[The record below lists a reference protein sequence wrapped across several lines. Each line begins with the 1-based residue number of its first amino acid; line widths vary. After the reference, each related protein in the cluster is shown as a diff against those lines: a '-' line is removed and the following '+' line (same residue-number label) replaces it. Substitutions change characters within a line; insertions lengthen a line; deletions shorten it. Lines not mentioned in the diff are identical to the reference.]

1 MQKLTIK
8 IKKNSKIKDFL
19 LNYGF
24 SSQQANKI
32 LKNRDVKKDGKR
44 LGADDELLAGDEVVV
59 FCEELPEPKFKI
71 LFEDE
76 NVIVLSKGAKI
87 EVQGKD
93 SLEKLILGSI
103 AVHRLDRNT
112 TGVMIM
118 AKNAAAESSLK
129 AAFKAGNIEKLY
141 VCEVY
146 GKPEFRG
153 EKREAY
159 LVKDSERSEVKVFKN
174 YVQKAV
180 KIATSFET
188 VKMGAETS
196 IVKVKLHTG
205 KTHQVRAHLA
215 FLGYPII
222 GDGKYGNNKINKK
235 FKQNYQKLHCFSLK
249 IEKIDKNLENLKNKA
264 FIDKPEWAEKYI

>member
-44 LGADDELLAGDEVVV
+44 LGADDDLLAGDEVVV

-93 SLEKLILGSI
+93 SLEKLIPGSI

-118 AKNAAAESSLK
+118 AKNTAAESSLK

-146 GKPEFRG
+146 GRPDFRG

-205 KTHQVRAHLA
+205 KTHQIRAHLA

-249 IEKIDKNLENLKNKA
+249 IEKIDKNLEYLKNKA

>member
-1 MQKLTIK
+1 MEKLTIK

-44 LGADDELLAGDEVVV
+44 LGVDDDLLAGDEFVV

-93 SLEKLILGSI
+93 SLEKLIPGSI

-118 AKNAAAESSLK
+118 AKNSAAESSLK
-129 AAFKAGNIEKLY
+129 AAFKAGNVEKLY

-188 VKMGAETS
+188 VKVGAETS

-205 KTHQVRAHLA
+205 KTHQIRAHLA

-249 IEKIDKNLENLKNKA
+249 IEKIDKNLEYLKNKA
-264 FIDKPEWAEKYI
+264 FIDKAEWAEKYI

>member
-44 LGADDELLAGDEVVV
+44 LGADDDLLAGDEVVV

-93 SLEKLILGSI
+93 SLEKLIPGSI

-118 AKNAAAESSLK
+118 AKNSAAESSLK

-146 GKPEFRG
+146 GKPDFRG

-188 VKMGAETS
+188 VKVGAETS
-196 IVKVKLHTG
+196 IVRVKLHTG
-205 KTHQVRAHLA
+205 KTHQIRAHLA

-249 IEKIDKNLENLKNKA
+249 IEKIDKNLEYLKNKA

>member
-8 IKKNSKIKDFL
+8 IKKKSKIKDFL

-32 LKNRDVKKDGKR
+32 LKNRDVKKYGKR

-93 SLEKLILGSI
+93 SLEKLIPGSI

-146 GKPEFRG
+146 GKPDFRG

-188 VKMGAETS
+188 VKVGAETS

-205 KTHQVRAHLA
+205 KTHQIRAHLA

-249 IEKIDKNLENLKNKA
+249 IDKIDKNLENLKNKA

>member
-1 MQKLTIK
+1 MKKLTIK

-32 LKNRDVKKDGKR
+32 LKNRDVKKEGKR

-93 SLEKLILGSI
+93 SLEKLIPGSI

-118 AKNAAAESSLK
+118 AKNTAAESSLK

-146 GKPEFRG
+146 GKPDFRG

-205 KTHQVRAHLA
+205 KTHQIRAHLA
-215 FLGYPII
+215 FLGCPII

>member
-1 MQKLTIK
+1 MKKLTIK

-24 SSQQANKI
+24 SSQQVNKI

-93 SLEKLILGSI
+93 SLEKLIPGSI

-118 AKNAAAESSLK
+118 SKNAAAESSLK

-146 GKPEFRG
+146 GKPDFRG

-188 VKMGAETS
+188 VKVGAETS

-205 KTHQVRAHLA
+205 KTHQIRAHLA

-249 IEKIDKNLENLKNKA
+249 IEKIDKNLEYLKNKA
-264 FIDKPEWAEKYI
+264 FIDKAEWAEKYI

>member
-1 MQKLTIK
+1 MKKLTIK
-8 IKKNSKIKDFL
+8 IKKKSKIKDFL

-44 LGADDELLAGDEVVV
+44 LGSDDELLAGDEVVV

-93 SLEKLILGSI
+93 SLEKLIPGSI

-146 GKPEFRG
+146 GKPDFRG

-188 VKMGAETS
+188 VKVGAETS

-205 KTHQVRAHLA
+205 KTHQIRAHLA

>member
-1 MQKLTIK
+1 MKKLTIK

-93 SLEKLILGSI
+93 SLEKLIPGSI

-118 AKNAAAESSLK
+118 AKNTAAESSLK

-146 GKPEFRG
+146 GKPDFRG

-188 VKMGAETS
+188 VKVGAETS

-205 KTHQVRAHLA
+205 KTHQIRAHLA

>member
-93 SLEKLILGSI
+93 SLEKLIPGSI

-118 AKNAAAESSLK
+118 AKNTAAESSLK

-146 GKPEFRG
+146 GRPDFRG

-188 VKMGAETS
+188 VKVGAETS

-205 KTHQVRAHLA
+205 KTHQIRAHLA

>member
-93 SLEKLILGSI
+93 SLEKLIPGSI

-118 AKNAAAESSLK
+118 AKNSAAESSLK

-146 GKPEFRG
+146 GKPDFRG

-188 VKMGAETS
+188 VKVGAETS

-205 KTHQVRAHLA
+205 KTHQIRAHLA

-249 IEKIDKNLENLKNKA
+249 IEKIDKNLEYLKNKA

>member
-1 MQKLTIK
+1 MEKLTIK

-44 LGADDELLAGDEVVV
+44 LGADDDLLDGDEVVV

-76 NVIVLSKGAKI
+76 NVIILSKGAKI

-93 SLEKLILGSI
+93 SLEKLIPGSI

-118 AKNAAAESSLK
+118 AKNSAAESSLK

-205 KTHQVRAHLA
+205 KTHQIRAHLA

-249 IEKIDKNLENLKNKA
+249 IEKIDKNLEYLKNKA

>member
-93 SLEKLILGSI
+93 SLEKLIPGSI

-118 AKNAAAESSLK
+118 AKNTAAESSLK

-146 GKPEFRG
+146 GKPDFRG

-205 KTHQVRAHLA
+205 KTHQIRAHLA

-249 IEKIDKNLENLKNKA
+249 IEKIDKNLEYLKNKV
-264 FIDKPEWAEKYI
+264 FIDKPEWAEKHI

>member
-1 MQKLTIK
+1 MEKLTIK

-93 SLEKLILGSI
+93 SLEKLIPGSI

-118 AKNAAAESSLK
+118 SKNAAAESSLK

-146 GKPEFRG
+146 GRPDFRG

-188 VKMGAETS
+188 VKAGAETS

-205 KTHQVRAHLA
+205 KTHQIRAHLA

>member
-93 SLEKLILGSI
+93 SLEKLIPGSI

-146 GKPEFRG
+146 GRPDFRG

-188 VKMGAETS
+188 VKVGAETS

-205 KTHQVRAHLA
+205 KTHQIRAHLA

-249 IEKIDKNLENLKNKA
+249 IEKIDKNLEYLKNKA

>member
-1 MQKLTIK
+1 MKKLTIK

-93 SLEKLILGSI
+93 SLEKLIPGSI

-118 AKNAAAESSLK
+118 AKNTAAESSLK

-146 GKPEFRG
+146 GKPDFRG

-188 VKMGAETS
+188 VKVGAETS

-205 KTHQVRAHLA
+205 KTHQIRAHLA

-249 IEKIDKNLENLKNKA
+249 IEKIDKNLEYLKNKA
-264 FIDKPEWAEKYI
+264 FIYKPEWAEKYI

>member
-93 SLEKLILGSI
+93 SLEKLIPGSI

-146 GKPEFRG
+146 GKPDFRG

-188 VKMGAETS
+188 VKVGAETS

-205 KTHQVRAHLA
+205 KTHQIRAHLA

>member
-93 SLEKLILGSI
+93 SLEKLIPGSI

-118 AKNAAAESSLK
+118 AKNSAAESSLK

-146 GKPEFRG
+146 GKPDFRG

-188 VKMGAETS
+188 VKVGAETS

-205 KTHQVRAHLA
+205 KTHQIRAHLA

>member
-93 SLEKLILGSI
+93 SLEKSIPGSI

-118 AKNAAAESSLK
+118 AKNSAAESSLK

-146 GKPEFRG
+146 GKPVFRG

-205 KTHQVRAHLA
+205 KTHQIRAHLA

-235 FKQNYQKLHCFSLK
+235 FKKNYQKLHCFSLK
-249 IEKIDKNLENLKNKA
+249 IEKIDKNLEYLKNKA

>member
-1 MQKLTIK
+1 MKKLTIK

-71 LFEDE
+71 LLEDE

-93 SLEKLILGSI
+93 SLEKLIPGSI

-118 AKNAAAESSLK
+118 AKNTAAESSLK

-146 GKPEFRG
+146 GKPDFRG

-188 VKMGAETS
+188 VKVGAETS

-205 KTHQVRAHLA
+205 KTHQIRAHLA

>member
-93 SLEKLILGSI
+93 SLEKRIPGSI

-146 GKPEFRG
+146 GKPDFRG

-188 VKMGAETS
+188 VKVGAETS

-205 KTHQVRAHLA
+205 KTHQIRAHLA

-249 IEKIDKNLENLKNKA
+249 IEKIDKNLEYLKNKA
-264 FIDKPEWAEKYI
+264 FIDKAEWAEKYI

>member
-93 SLEKLILGSI
+93 SLEKLIPGSI

-118 AKNAAAESSLK
+118 AKNTAAESSLK

-146 GKPEFRG
+146 GKPDFRG

-188 VKMGAETS
+188 VKVGAETS

-205 KTHQVRAHLA
+205 KTHQIRAHLA

>member
-71 LFEDE
+71 LLEDE

-93 SLEKLILGSI
+93 SLEKLIPGSI

-118 AKNAAAESSLK
+118 AKNTAAESSLK

-146 GKPEFRG
+146 GKPDFRG

-188 VKMGAETS
+188 VKVGAETS

-205 KTHQVRAHLA
+205 KTHQIRAHLA

>member
-1 MQKLTIK
+1 MEKLTIK

-32 LKNRDVKKDGKR
+32 LKNRDVKKGGKR
-44 LGADDELLAGDEVVV
+44 LGADDDLLAGDEVVV
-59 FCEELPEPKFKI
+59 FCEEPPEPKFKI

-93 SLEKLILGSI
+93 SLEKLIPGSI

-118 AKNAAAESSLK
+118 AKNTAAESSLK

-146 GKPEFRG
+146 GKPDFRG

-205 KTHQVRAHLA
+205 KTHQIRAHLA

-249 IEKIDKNLENLKNKA
+249 IEKIDKNLEYLKNKA

>member
-44 LGADDELLAGDEVVV
+44 LGADDDLLAGDEVVV
-59 FCEELPEPKFKI
+59 FCGELPEPKFKI

-93 SLEKLILGSI
+93 SLEKLIPGSI

-118 AKNAAAESSLK
+118 AKNSAAESSLK

-146 GKPEFRG
+146 GKPDFRG

-188 VKMGAETS
+188 VKVGAETS

-205 KTHQVRAHLA
+205 KTHQIRAHLA

>member
-1 MQKLTIK
+1 MKKLTIK

-93 SLEKLILGSI
+93 SLEKLIPGSI

-112 TGVMIM
+112 TGVMITS
-118 AKNAAAESSLK
+118 KNAAAESSLK

-146 GKPEFRG
+146 GKPDFRG

-188 VKMGAETS
+188 VKVGAETS

-205 KTHQVRAHLA
+205 KTHQIRAHLA

-249 IEKIDKNLENLKNKA
+249 IEKIDKNLEYLKNKA
-264 FIDKPEWAEKYI
+264 FIYKPEWAEKYI

>member
-44 LGADDELLAGDEVVV
+44 LGADDGLLAGDKVVV

-93 SLEKLILGSI
+93 SLEKLIPGSI

-118 AKNAAAESSLK
+118 AKNSAAESSLK
-129 AAFKAGNIEKLY
+129 AAFKAGNVEKLY

-153 EKREAY
+153 EKREAF

-180 KIATSFET
+180 EIASSLET

-205 KTHQVRAHLA
+205 KTHQIRAHLA

-249 IEKIDKNLENLKNKA
+249 IEKIDKNLEYLKNKA